1 MSNLLDKYRSDRP
14 ETAPR
19 TIHEIKT
26 VEGKPYKAYESA
38 TGLQRWLDLQPA
50 TDVQRMV
57 LYSSITEILH
67 FYGMAVGLVFSG
79 QPIHVDIR
87 GRNLH
92 ELTTLIRE
100 GRVTTITEYIPEW
113 HSVPAEGDPV
123 IEHIEV
129 TTPSNPDPKA
139 KRRPAK
145 H

>member
-1 MSNLLDKYRSDRP
+1 MSSLLDKYRQVQAD
-14 ETAPR
+14 TAPR
-19 TIHEIKT
+19 AIQEIKT
-26 VEGKPYKAYESA
+26 LEGQPYKAYETAHSP
-38 TGLQRWLDLQPA
+38 QRWLDLRPGH
-50 TDVQRMV
+50 DVQRMV

-67 FYGMAVGLVFSG
+67 FYGMAIGLVFAG

-92 ELTTLIRE
+92 ELTMLIRE
-100 GRVTTITEYIPEW
+100 GRAATITEYIPEW
-113 HSVPAEGDPV
+113 HTPPTDADPV
-123 IEHIEV
+123 IESIEV